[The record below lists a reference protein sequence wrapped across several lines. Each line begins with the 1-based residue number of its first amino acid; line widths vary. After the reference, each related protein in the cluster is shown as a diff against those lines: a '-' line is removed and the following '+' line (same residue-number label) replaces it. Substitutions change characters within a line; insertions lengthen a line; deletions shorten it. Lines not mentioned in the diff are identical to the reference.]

1 MADAPKPKYDS
12 LPGIDTSPDV
22 YETPD
27 LDHDTSTVQAST
39 AVSESEGGESE
50 EDEDEDEESAVRHQR
65 LQTDQARSRFQPARV
80 DARGVDFSDNISA
93 QRRSYR
99 TSTRGARRRGEILGD
114 DSDEEKESFSRKLM
128 RVKREIQELEHE
140 YEGRVQSGDKTKIE
154 ERDPKEIME
163 LISDK
168 VDMIYAAR
176 RGGLRGAE
184 PILDRTITRFNNY
197 PPFDPSKR
205 ITKAIEA
212 QPPLPGTQIQR
223 SQLEFVLNQAADFD
237 ARMTK
242 LENALGL
249 NGSTMP
255 DIAERPPFPVFT
267 TMEKLEQITSTLA
280 EASSGNL
287 DAVSQNVRK
296 LISEAEELKQ
306 TNADAARLAE
316 AAGTSGS
323 KSVSENK
330 PRLDAEQEAK
340 VNALY
345 GTLPAIDKLSPLL
358 PIVLERIRTL
368 RLIHTAGWQAD
379 EILTEL
385 ENRQSQ
391 QENEIKKWELSIE
404 KTDSDL
410 KECEKA
416 MHTNMKV
423 VGDWVKKLEERM
435 EKLPLG
441 EKED

>member
-1 MADAPKPKYDS
+1 MAEAPKPKYDS

-27 LDHDTSTVQAST
+27 LDNDTSTIQAST
-39 AVSESEGGESE
+39 AVSESEGDESE
-50 EDEDEDEESAVRHQR
+50 EEEDEESAVRHQR
-65 LQTDQARSRFQPARV
+65 LQTEQARSRFQPSRV

-99 TSTRGARRRGEILGD
+99 TSTRGTRRRGEILGD

-128 RVKREIQELEHE
+128 RVKRELHELEHE
-140 YEGRVQSGDKTKIE
+140 YEGRLQSGDTTKIE

-168 VDMIYAAR
+168 VDFIYARR
-176 RGGLRGAE
+176 RGGVRGAE

-205 ITKAIEA
+205 ITKAIEN
-212 QPPLPGTQIQR
+212 QPPLPGTQIQK
-223 SQLEFVLNQAADFD
+223 SQLDFVLNQAADFD

-249 NGSTMP
+249 NGNTMP
-255 DIAERPPFPVFT
+255 DIGQRPPFPVFT
-267 TMEKLEQITSTLA
+267 TLHKLEQITGTLA
-280 EASSGNL
+280 DASTSNL
-287 DAVSQNVRK
+287 ETVSQTVKK
-296 LISEAEELKQ
+296 LIADAEELKQ
-306 TNADAARLAE
+306 TNAEALRLAE
-316 AAGTSGS
+316 ASGTSGS
-323 KSVSENK
+323 KSSEIK
-330 PRLDAEQEAK
+330 SRLDSEQEAK
-340 VNALY
+340 VNALH
-345 GTLPAIDKLSPLL
+345 GTLPSIDKLSPML
-358 PIVLERIRTL
+358 PIVLERLRTL
-368 RLIHTAGWQAD
+368 RLVHTAAWQSD

-385 ENRQSQ
+385 ESRQSQ
-391 QENEIKKWELSIE
+391 QEDEIKKWEESLE
-404 KTDSDL
+404 KTESDV

-441 EKED
+441 E